1 MGRRVP
7 GSGQRARRP
16 QVRKSDLKR
25 RGREF
30 TKLVPEIKKRINLAA
45 RQATAAIMN
54 DLAEKGPAYSG
65 NFRNSWRAI
74 AVKGAIND
82 PQPKGYPYS
91 TRDVPQL
98 NTNYKTME
106 LMTIFKIVNEAPYAL
121 QAMDIEPGF
130 WISPDIEPEGGIE
143 FGIEYGDSRPYPG
156 PKGTFRWDITH
167 GGGAD
172 EEDRVLIT
180 AEADWYTKYVMDGSM
195 SAEFKRVVRLAFKRG
210 R

>member
-16 QVRKSDLKR
+16 DVRISDLRRRKR
-25 RGREF
+25 KF
-30 TKLVPEIKKRINLAA
+30 TKLVPEIKKTINLAA

-121 QAMDIEPGF
+121 QAMDIEPGV
-130 WISPDIEPEGGIE
+130 WRKPEGIEPEGGIE
-143 FGIEYGDSRPYPG
+143 FGIQYGDTRPRGGPG
-156 PKGTFRWDITH
+156 GTFRWDISL
-167 GGGAD
+167 GEGD
-172 EEDRVLIT
+172 EDRVLIT